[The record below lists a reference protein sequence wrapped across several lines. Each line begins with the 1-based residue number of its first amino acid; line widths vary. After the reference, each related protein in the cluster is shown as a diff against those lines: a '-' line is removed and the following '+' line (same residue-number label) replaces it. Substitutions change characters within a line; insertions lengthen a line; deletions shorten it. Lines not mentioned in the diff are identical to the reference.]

1 MQIQCNSNSDAS
13 ASANYLS
20 LYGLDQRNKHRCNTD
35 SKNND
40 DLRSYEIP
48 QKNGVPTLLVI
59 KSPPQ
64 SYHNRPHCL
73 LLKNIIYVS
82 K

>member
-40 DLRSYEIP
+40 DSQSYDTP
-48 QKNGVPTLLVI
+48 QKELPFVPF
-59 KSPPQ
+59 
-64 SYHNRPHCL
+64 
-73 LLKNIIYVS
+73 
-82 K
+82 